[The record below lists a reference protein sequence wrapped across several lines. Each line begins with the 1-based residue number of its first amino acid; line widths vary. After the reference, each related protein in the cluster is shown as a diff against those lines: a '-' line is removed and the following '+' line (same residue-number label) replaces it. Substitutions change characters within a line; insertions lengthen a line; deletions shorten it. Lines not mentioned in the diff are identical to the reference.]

1 LPGAASPARRPFLLQ
16 LIASRLFE
24 SRDVTSTLDQV
35 AADEMVSN
43 FFSVDFQTLDSDER
57 TILEDV
63 AREGRRSRKDLAQVL
78 GGGEERLEPLLFGLR
93 MMGYLAA
100 EDGGFRVGNW
110 FFERWLRRVFAAGR
124 DTARTV

>member
-1 LPGAASPARRPFLLQ
+1 
-16 LIASRLFE
+16 
-24 SRDVTSTLDQV
+24 
-35 AADEMVSN
+35 
-43 FFSVDFQTLDSDER
+43 VDFQTLDNDER

-63 AREGRRSRKDLAQVL
+63 AREGRRSRKDLAQVV

-110 FFERWLRRVFAAGR
+110 FFERWLRRVFSGR
-124 DTARTV
+124 PDAARTI